1 MTESDIAK
9 QFAAAAGFA
18 PSESPAQTD
27 GSSLDNT
34 PPAEPT
40 PAPPVEPAPAD
51 PTPIDPSTVH
61 PPVQPMADVDKIRQ
75 EYEAKIREY
84 ETKLSTPKEEFA
96 NEAIKKLNEL
106 AKAGVDVDSP
116 DFWKWQSIDLQSFNV
131 AQKRD
136 ALELK
141 RLELTVD
148 NPELN
153 VSQVERLMKRQY
165 PALFDD
171 SFDVN
176 DDEYIEAMED
186 LSIDA
191 TRART
196 KLSEHKNKLQLPKV
210 DLQSIESQKKA
221 DQETLAK
228 FNMLVKQEVNAFNE
242 QSFKLSDDM
251 EIKFFPNEDSKR
263 FIESSVVNSSTFFVD
278 NYLDKESKQINFN
291 RLKRDLLILSDFDR
305 ISKAIYDQGVSK
317 GKEAVVSGLE
327 NSSVNLQQQKQDISK
342 DPFSQ
347 AIEQIALL
355 QKRR

>member
-9 QFAAAAGFA
+9 QFAAAAGFT
-18 PSESPAQTD
+18 PSEPAAPTD

-40 PAPPVEPAPAD
+40 PAPPVEPVPAD

-61 PPVQPMADVDKIRQ
+61 PPTQPMADVEKIRQ

-116 DFWKWQSIDLQSFNV
+116 EFWKWQSIDLQSFNV

-153 VSQVERLMKRQY
+153 AAQVERLMKRQY

-176 DDEYIEAMED
+176 DEEYIEAMED

-196 KLSEHKNKLQLPKV
+196 KLSEHKSKLQLPKV

-221 DQETLAK
+221 DQEALAK
-228 FNMLVKQEVNAFNE
+228 FNMLVKQEVNSFNE
-242 QSFKLSDDM
+242 QTFKLSDDM
-251 EIKFFPNEDSKR
+251 EIKFFPNEDSKK

-327 NSSVNLQQQKQDISK
+327 NSSVNIQQQKQDISK

-355 QKRR
+355 QRRR